1 MMMQLPNHDCE
12 TVQMDISN
20 ALDEGAELP
29 ADALKHAA
37 TCPECAAFVGAWTDG
52 LNTLLAS
59 PLPPAGLELRN
70 AVLNFPEKPV
80 QAQSKRRNF
89 RNFVSAAAAAIVFGL
104 LAYTLVDVRPGSTTV
119 VAQDTMA
126 QKELAALK
134 SDFRNGIAALRE
146 PASAMQRLLR

>member
-1 MMMQLPNHDCE
+1 MQLPNHDCE

-37 TCPECAAFVGAWTDG
+37 TCPECTAFVGAWTGG
-52 LNTLLAS
+52 LDTLLS
-59 PLPPAGLELRN
+59 RSMPPAGLELRS
-70 AVLNFPEKPV
+70 AVLNFPEKP
-80 QAQSKRRNF
+80 AQSNSTRRQF
-89 RNFVSAAAAAIVFGL
+89 RGYASAAAAAIVFGL
-104 LAYTLVDVRPGSTTV
+104 LGYTLVDIRPGSKTV

-126 QKELAALK
+126 QSELAALK